1 MEIRNATELD
11 KEEFSQLYQKLYS
24 PEGTK
29 PPPQDSLP
37 IENPAFFNLP
47 MVAVEQD
54 TIVGFI
60 WGYVVDFGLKRYGY
74 VEDLYVDEGWRT

>member
-11 KEEFSQLYQKLYS
+11 REEFSQLYQKLYS

-29 PPPQDSLP
+29 PPPQDSLS